1 MNATLKIGTA
11 SALALAIAAPA
22 SAQYYRPTPEYQAA
36 QAQYDAQ
43 RAQYE
48 NSRESYYQSRAD
60 YRQARRDYD
69 RRLADWERARA
80 RYDARYGY
88 GAYARRYERPTWDE
102 AYWSNRYSPT
112 PYASGSYQAP
122 YAGYYSSN
130 ASAANV
136 PCNSDNKSTVTAG
149 VIGALAGAVL
159 GSNVAARN
167 ARTEGAVL
175 GAVVGGGLGAAVGR
189 ANDKYKCD
197 SRGPYFSYDET
208 IPYREAAANR
218 SSRYSYYTQQRCRLA
233 PAPVDNAGND
243 YRYVRVCPDAEGRY
257 RITG

>member
-22 SAQYYRPTPEYQAA
+22 GAQYYRPTPEYQAA

-48 NSRESYYQSRAD
+48 NSREAYYQSRED
-60 YRQARRDYD
+60 YRDARAQYD
-69 RRLADWERARA
+69 RRLANWERDRA

-102 AYWSNRYSPT
+102 AYWSNRYP
-112 PYASGSYQAP
+112 AP
-122 YAGYYSSN
+122 SAGYYGAN
-130 ASAANV
+130 ASATTV
-136 PCNSDNKSTVTAG
+136 KCNNNSTVTAG

-175 GAVVGGGLGAAVGR
+175 GAVVGGGLGAAVGN

-197 SRGPYFSYDET
+197 NRGPYFTYNET
-208 IPYREAAANR
+208 VPYREAVGNR
-218 SSRYSYYTQQRCRLA
+218 SSRYSYYTSQRCRLA
-233 PAPVDNAGND
+233 PAPASNYGDD
-243 YRYVRVCPDAEGRY
+243 YRYVRVCPDNQGRY